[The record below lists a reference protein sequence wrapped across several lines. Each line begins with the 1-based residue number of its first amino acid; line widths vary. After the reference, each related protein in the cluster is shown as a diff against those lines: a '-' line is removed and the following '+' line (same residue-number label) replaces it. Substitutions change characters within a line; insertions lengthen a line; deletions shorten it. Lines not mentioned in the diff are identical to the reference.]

1 MKLTKRKAFN
11 FLRSYFDVVNKLQ
24 TDSDK
29 LAFLMAI
36 INKQFLN
43 EDPEELQFP
52 VDLAYE
58 SQINAIE
65 TSVKGWIRACKT
77 DLQGNSLDTPP
88 TPHKGKTTNTPK
100 EEEVQVEVQE
110 KGKVEVQEK
119 EEGKGGLQLR
129 KTNFGKILAPFN
141 SEIDKSDLVE
151 FYEYWTEHGIN
162 DRKMRFEK
170 EKSFD
175 VSRRLKTWM
184 RRKIEFASEKK
195 RDTRIHVDE
204 AIENIKSGKTKQ
216 KTEWE
221 WNNPKQINQ

>member
-88 TPHKGKTTNTPK
+88 TPPKGKTTNTPK

-141 SEIDKSDLVE
+141 SEIEKSDLVE

>member
-110 KGKVEVQEK
+110 K

-141 SEIDKSDLVE
+141 SEIEKSDLVE

>member
-141 SEIDKSDLVE
+141 SEIEKSDLVE